1 MDEGAK
7 KYIMSLEKDLLK
19 KFEKSVSLNTKLS
32 NYSWFN
38 LGGPAEF
45 FFKPNNKNQLIE
57 FLEENKKN
65 KLNITILGAG

>member
-1 MDEGAK
+1 
-7 KYIMSLEKDLLK
+7 MSLEKDLLK

-45 FFKPNNKNQLIE
+45 FF
-57 FLEENKKN
+57 
-65 KLNITILGAG
+65 LNPITESTN